1 MAGRT
6 LAAVRNR
13 TVKAGRHY
21 AWVIRAIVC
30 LSAIAFRHP
39 ADLLFIAAWVIA
51 AGAFSAGLWL
61 ALHQKPPEDL
71 SHDIVP
77 HDS

>member
-1 MAGRT
+1 VLHFVADRPEPALRKALEARALFAAGRGMHAQS
-6 LAAVRNR
+6 L
-13 TVKAGRHY
+13 
-21 AWVIRAIVC
+21 
-30 LSAIAFRHP
+30 
-39 ADLLFIAAWVIA
+39 LLFIAAWVIA